1 MIKLTSKDRGTVF
14 VKYEKIESVSVD
26 EERNATLLMMIS
38 GNEYLVT
45 ETPGEIYDILK
56 RNGVEVFE

>member
-1 MIKLTSKDRGTVF
+1 MIKLNTCYHEIVF
-14 VKYEKIESVSVD
+14 VKYEEIESVSLD
-26 EERNATLLMMIS
+26 EENNGTLLMMIS